1 MTDQSLVQKYLK
13 IGGVVALYWSVSI
26 SLVFVNKALLKGD
39 ELKLDAP
46 LFVTFYQCLCTVFL
60 CKVCDRL
67 AKRNPDKMS
76 FPDCT
81 TNKMTMRDV
90 APLSIVFVSMMT
102 LNNLCLQE
110 VGVAF
115 YTIARSLVTIF
126 SIVFTYLILGKK
138 TSILALLCCTI
149 IIAGFFMGVNQEGDL
164 GSFSMIGTVY
174 GVLASACVALNSIYT
189 KKTLPKVEGDIW
201 KLTYYNNVNASLIFI
216 PLILITGEVS
226 TLRAFPLLYSMKF
239 WGPMTVAGA
248 FGFAMGYVV
257 GLQID
262 VTSPVTHNISGVAK
276 ACCQTVIA
284 VIWYHQ
290 TKTVLWWVS
299 NILVLFGTSA
309 YAFVK
314 SMEMKKAHEAASE
327 AAQKA

>member
-1 MTDQSLVQKYLK
+1 
-13 IGGVVALYWSVSI
+13 VSI
-26 SLVFVNKALLKGD
+26 SLVFVNKSLLKGD

-60 CKVCDRL
+60 CKVCDSM
-67 AKRNPDKMS
+67 AQKYPDKMS
-76 FPDCT
+76 FPST
-81 TNKMTMRDV
+81 TTSKMTMRDV

-102 LNNLCLQE
+102 TNNLCLAE

-126 SIVFTYLILGKK
+126 SIVFTFLILGKK
-138 TSILALLCCTI
+138 TSCLALLCCTI

-164 GSFSMIGTVY
+164 GSLSVIGTIY
-174 GVLASACVALNSIYT
+174 GVVASACVALNSIFT
-189 KKTLPKVEGDIW
+189 KKVLPKVDGNIW
-201 KLTYYNNVNASLIFI
+201 KLTYYNNVNACLIFI
-216 PLILITGEVS
+216 PLILISGELK
-226 TLRAFPLLYSMKF
+226 TLQAFPLLYSSTF
-239 WGPMTVAGA
+239 WIPMTVAGF
-248 FGFAMGYVV
+248 FGFGMGYVV

-299 NILVLFGTSA
+299 NMLVLFGTSS

-314 SMEMKKAHEAASE
+314 SMEMKKAHEQANE

>member
-1 MTDQSLVQKYLK
+1 MTEASLAAKYLK
-13 IGGVVALYWSVSI
+13 IVGVVALYWSVSI
-26 SLVFVNKALLKGD
+26 SLVFVNKSLLKGD
-39 ELKLDAP
+39 ELQLDAP
-46 LFVTFYQCLCTVFL
+46 LFVTFFQCVVTVIL
-60 CKVCDRL
+60 CKLCDYVAR
-67 AKRNPDKMS
+67 RNPDRMS
-76 FPDCT
+76 FPNCT
-81 TNKMTMRDV
+81 TQKSIMKDV
-90 APLSIVFVSMMT
+90 APLTIVFVSMMT
-102 LNNLCLQE
+102 MNNLCLQE

-138 TSILALLCCTI
+138 TSMLALLCCTI

-164 GSFSMIGTVY
+164 GSFSMIGTIY
-174 GVLASACVALNSIYT
+174 GVIASACVALNSIYT
-189 KKTLPKVEGDIW
+189 KKILPKVEGDIW
-201 KLTYYNNVNASLIFI
+201 KLTYYNNVNASIIFI
-216 PLILITGEVS
+216 PLIVLAGELK
-226 TLRAFPLLYSMKF
+226 TLNEFPLLYSAKF
-239 WGPMTVAGA
+239 WFPMTVAGA

-290 TKTVLWWVS
+290 SKTVLWWIS
-299 NILVLFGTSA
+299 NLLVLFGTSA

-314 SMEMKKAHEAASE
+314 SMEMKKAHEAANE